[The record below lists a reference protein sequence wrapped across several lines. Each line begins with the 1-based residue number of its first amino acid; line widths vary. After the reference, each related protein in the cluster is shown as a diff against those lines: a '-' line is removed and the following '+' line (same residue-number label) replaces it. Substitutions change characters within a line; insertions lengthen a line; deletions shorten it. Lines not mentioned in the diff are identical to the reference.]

1 MQETDFSGCLSA
13 FLDKGGAGWQLF
25 EGCDRNG
32 KVGTAFGD
40 SGRLNCQAAGLQQAV
55 GLLVKRKRCVCGS
68 NNLRKNKKMK
78 MNRLNFMEIFNGMN
92 LWGVFCS
99 CLLFIC
105 KVPASG

>member
-55 GLLVKRKRCVCGS
+55 GLLVKEAVC
-68 NNLRKNKKMK
+68 LRLEQFAKNKKMK